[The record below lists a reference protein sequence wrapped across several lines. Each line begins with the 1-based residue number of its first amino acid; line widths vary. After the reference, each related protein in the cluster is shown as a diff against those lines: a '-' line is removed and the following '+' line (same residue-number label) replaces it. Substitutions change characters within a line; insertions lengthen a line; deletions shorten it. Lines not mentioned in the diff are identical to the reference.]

1 MADLKNEFSWSWSRH
16 RAFESCLRRYYL
28 QHYAFWGGWDPSSPA
43 REIYIQ
49 KRLNSRPQWI
59 GLTVHEAAE
68 WLLKQVRRGEFPTRE
83 RAVERFMRQAR
94 RRIEESERGLY
105 RQRPKK
111 SPGFVD
117 HYYDLGTAPDVW
129 EADLA
134 EIERQVDGLFDNDVF
149 LRLSRVPERI
159 VEIEELQQMRV
170 GDVPVW
176 VSLDVLVGDG
186 EGGFVVI
193 DWKTGREHNP
203 ETVAKQLGV
212 YGAYVLDRYFGQAPG
227 DPGELALNRV
237 RAMYVNTREN
247 SYETRDLTKEMLD
260 STVATVRDSAALMR
274 TKLVDVSQNVAQEGD
289 FPMVEEDSAE
299 CRRCHFRRQCG
310 RE

>member
-1 MADLKNEFSWSWSRH
+1 
-16 RAFESCLRRYYL
+16 
-28 QHYAFWGGWDPSSPA
+28 
-43 REIYIQ
+43 
-49 KRLNSRPQWI
+49 
-59 GLTVHEAAE
+59 VHEAAE
-68 WLLKQVRRGEFPTRE
+68 WLLKQVCRGEFPTPE

-117 HYYDLGTAPDVW
+117 HYYDLGTPSDAW
-129 EADLA
+129 EADLE
-134 EIERQVDGLFDNDVF
+134 EIERQVRGLFDNDVF

-176 VSLDVLVGDG
+176 VSLDVLVRDGD
-186 EGGFVVI
+186 GGFVVI
-193 DWKTGREHNP
+193 DWKTGREHNA
-203 ETVAKQLGV
+203 EVVAKQLGV
-212 YGAYVLDRYFGQAPG
+212 YGAYVLDRYLGQTPG
-227 DPGELALNRV
+227 ASTDAAVSRV

-247 SYETRDLTKEMLD
+247 SYETRDLSRDMLD
-260 STVATVRDSAALMR
+260 STVATVQESAALMR
-274 TKLVDVSQNVAQEGD
+274 AKLVDVPQNSAREAD
-289 FPMVEEDSAE
+289 FPRVEVGSSE
-299 CRRCHFRRQCG
+299 CGRCHFRRECG